1 MINDYISV
9 ESANVIDL
17 GFDISVVLDSSQS
30 QGAIIA
36 KIIDLVSTYMSPVNR
51 QLGEN
56 VNISELRRQ
65 IQSENGVLSINDIQV
80 FNKVGGQY
88 SSAQTS
94 QPYSDASTKQIGL
107 ISDTIFADPTQ
118 VYQVRFPNNDIRVS
132 VLNLSTVTYS

>member
-1 MINDYISV
+1 
-9 ESANVIDL
+9 
-17 GFDISVVLDSSQS
+17 
-30 QGAIIA
+30 
-36 KIIDLVSTYMSPVNR
+36 MSPVNR

-65 IQSENGVLSINDIQV
+65 IQSENGVLSIDDIQV

-94 QPYSDASTKQIGL
+94 QPYSNPSTKQIGL

-118 VYQVRFPNNDIRVS
+118 VYQVRFPNVDIRVS
-132 VLNLSTVTYS
+132 VLNLSTVTFS